1 VRGAGRGVGVPA
13 ARLRGVPPPPL
24 AGSPSAFAL
33 PAVRM
38 PLLMIVSPRYWLP
51 VGLLSWTSPAPSL
64 IRFHPAP
71 WSLISPVMLSTPAFA
86 PSATLLSRITG
97 PAQVLFPARF
107 KSAPALAPPS
117 PLSGIGSLIGPVI
130 VPVELLTRSDEPGLT
145 TVSAVALPR
154 ANWLVMIVAPALFR
168 RVIVPV
174 NPLLLAERVRSP
186 GPSLVS
192 VEPVLPL
199 RLPETV
205 RLPPALTVNVWS
217 RPVAAPG
224 GRGGGIVWEGA
235 PLAPATPPLP
245 ETGRPGVIA
254 LPPSVYPPTAK
265 VIELNVAAG
274 RSLEVFGRAVPCD
287 PNTRSS
293 TAPASPVGATPLSQF
308 VPTLHKLFVAPVQ
321 VNVVGV
327 TRFSNSSHRRAGNG
341 RMREGLRDDQ
351 PVHRRLRTI

>member
-1 VRGAGRGVGVPA
+1 VPVSVW
-13 ARLRGVPPPPL
+13 LTIVPLPAVPGPPL
-24 AGSPSAFAL
+24 DGSPSAFAL
-33 PAVRM
+33 PGVRI
-38 PLLMIVSPRYWLP
+38 PLLVVVSPRDWLP
-51 VGLLSWTSPAPSL
+51 VGLFGWTPPAPSL
-64 IRFHPAP
+64 LWFPPAP
-71 WSLISPVMLSTPAFA
+71 RPLLPPVMLSTPAFA

-107 KSAPALAPPS
+107 KSAPSLATPS
-117 PLSGIGSLIGPVI
+117 PLSRIGSLIGPVI

-154 ANWLVMIVAPALFR
+154 ANWVVMIVPPALFR

-174 NPLLLAERVRSP
+174 DPLWLAERVRSP

-217 RPVAAPG
+217 LPVAAPSVMG
-224 GRGGGIVWEGA
+224 SAIVLESA
-235 PLAPATPPLP
+235 PLATVTTPLP
-245 ETGRPGVIA
+245 ETGRPRVIA

-293 TAPASPVGATPLSQF
+293 TAPASPVGATPISPF